1 MDEGEGSVSENGAE
15 NFEMIERT
23 SMITIT
29 LFCTELQ
36 KRVLMQH
43 ESRNQFWKPTIQNSI
58 FKHSHGN
65 FNEKRSHL
73 CPRRSVSH
81 NSVFLLC
88 IGLVLSQ
95 LHKTLLWDI
104 NKFVYSC
111 VLVPCRLAEED
122 KIDVS
127 KLLFL
132 ICNCLKNMEVND
144 LQSHTYCMLGTQHA
158 LRYFCWSS

>member
-1 MDEGEGSVSENGAE
+1 MDEGERSVSENGAE
-15 NFEMIERT
+15 NFKMIERT

-43 ESRNQFWKPTIQNSI
+43 EPRNQFWKPTIQNSI
-58 FKHSHGN
+58 FNHSHGDVYQ
-65 FNEKRSHL
+65 KRSHL
-73 CPRRSVSH
+73 CPRRSGCH

-88 IGLVLSQ
+88 IVLALSQ
-95 LHKTLLWDI
+95 LHTTQLWDI
-104 NKFVYSC
+104 NRFVYSC
-111 VLVPCRLAEED
+111 VLVPCRLAEEY

-132 ICNCLKNMEVND
+132 IWYCLKNMEVND
-144 LQSHTYCMLGTQHA
+144 LQSHTYCMLGTQPA
-158 LRYFCWSS
+158 LRCFC

>member
-1 MDEGEGSVSENGAE
+1 MKDRAVCQKMEQRSSELRNGHPCLRKLCSALHFR
-15 NFEMIERT
+15 NGWGRST
-23 SMITIT
+23 S
-29 LFCTELQ
+29 Q
-36 KRVLMQH
+36 
-43 ESRNQFWKPTIQNSI
+43 RNDFGKSTIQNSR
-58 FKHSHGN
+58 FNHSHGDVYQ
-65 FNEKRSHL
+65 KRSHL
-73 CPRRSVSH
+73 CTRRSVSH
-81 NSVFLLC
+81 NSIFLLC

-132 ICNCLKNMEVND
+132 IWYCLKNMEVND